1 MSENW
6 YLDFVRSEYR
16 RNRLNDPHR
25 LCPSAENEE
34 NYLRER
40 ARCVAQDRWK
50 LLLFAW
56 FNVQIVSIA
65 NPDESLF
72 EEFPSTASST
82 TSGQI
87 RTKRKLF
94 TGSVRVQIAVLFV
107 KRIQN
112 DRRAFQKTWTL
123 RAIKRRRVWF
133 LAGTF
138 AVSPLP
144 PSYRHKTSYF
154 YVH

>member
-1 MSENW
+1 MSGNW
-6 YLDFVRSEYR
+6 YLDFVRSGYR

-40 ARCVAQDRWK
+40 ARCVWK

-72 EEFPSTASST
+72 EEFSSTASST

-94 TGSVRVQIAVLFV
+94 TGSVRVQIAILFV

-138 AVSPLP
+138 AISPLP

>member
-1 MSENW
+1 MSANW
-6 YLDFVRSEYR
+6 YLDFVRCEYR

-40 ARCVAQDRWK
+40 ARCVNRVAEGYSYSLD
-50 LLLFAW
+50 LT
-56 FNVQIVSIA
+56 VSIA
-65 NPDESLF
+65 NPDENLF
-72 EEFPSTASST
+72 EQFPTASST
-82 TSGQI
+82 TSEQI

-107 KRIQN
+107 ERIQN

-123 RAIKRRRVWF
+123 RAIERRRVWF

-138 AVSPLP
+138 GVSPLP